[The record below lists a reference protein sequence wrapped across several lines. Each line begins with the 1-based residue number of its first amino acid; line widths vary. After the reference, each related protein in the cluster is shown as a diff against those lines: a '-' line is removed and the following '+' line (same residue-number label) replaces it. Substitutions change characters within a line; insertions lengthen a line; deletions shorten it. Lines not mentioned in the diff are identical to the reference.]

1 MMTSK
6 QRSAMAGKPKNKES
20 AGKIY
25 LLKEITERRTK
36 QGKPYLALI
45 LGTTEEEIEGRIWD
59 MDLKSLPDLVPGD
72 PVKASGTSSVYRERT
87 QLIIDGIEKIT
98 HGVDPRRL
106 YPSSAIPENRL
117 REEFSHRVSG
127 LKEPLLRALFRE
139 IERESSLM
147 EAFFTAPAAV
157 TMHHARIGGLAE
169 HSLAVCRFAEA
180 VADIYPWLNRDLL
193 NAGCLLHD
201 IGKIREYELAGGFR
215 YSLEGKLLGHIILG
229 VEMVREWIN
238 SVPGFP
244 NRLAMDLLHIV
255 LSHHGEL
262 EYGSPKVPSTPEALV
277 VHYADD
283 LDAKMDMLKTA
294 SADPNAVET
303 YVRGM
308 RRSFLFDRDGIGA
321 PKSEVVEDASPD
333 TPTRDENDQGKLF

>member
-1 MMTSK
+1 M
-6 QRSAMAGKPKNKES
+6 E
-20 AGKIY
+20 
-25 LLKEITERRTK
+25 
-36 QGKPYLALI
+36 
-45 LGTTEEEIEGRIWD
+45 
-59 MDLKSLPDLVPGD
+59 LKSLPDLVPGD

-98 HGVDPRRL
+98 HEVDPRQL

-139 IERESSLM
+139 IEKESSLM
-147 EAFFTAPAAV
+147 DAFFTAPAAI

-180 VADIYPWLNRDLL
+180 VADIHTWLNRDLL

-201 IGKIREYELAGGFR
+201 IGKIREYEMVGDFR
-215 YSLEGKLLGHIILG
+215 YTLEGKLLGHIILG

-244 NRLAMDLLHIV
+244 NRIAMDLLHII

-283 LDAKMDMLKTA
+283 LDAKMDMVKTA
-294 SADPNAVET
+294 SADPDASES

-308 RRSFLFDRDGIGA
+308 RRSFLFDRGESSSPEFETGQ
-321 PKSEVVEDASPD
+321 DASPAA
-333 TPTRDENDQGKLF
+333 PGKGDEDQRKLF

>member
-1 MMTSK
+1 MT
-6 QRSAMAGKPKNKES
+6 GKLKKKES
-20 AGKIY
+20 SGRIY

-45 LGTTEEEIEGRIWD
+45 LGTAEEEIEGRIWD
-59 MDLKSLPDLVPGD
+59 MELKSLPGLASGD

-98 HGVDPRRL
+98 HGVDPRQL

-117 REEFSHRVSG
+117 REEFSQRVSG
-127 LKEPLLRALFRE
+127 LEEPLLRALFRE
-139 IERESSLM
+139 MERESSLM
-147 EAFFTAPAAV
+147 DAFFIAPAAV

-180 VADIYPWLNRDLL
+180 VADIHAWLNRDLL

-201 IGKIREYELAGGFR
+201 IGKIREYELAGDFR
-215 YSLEGKLLGHIILG
+215 FSLEGKLLGHIILG

-238 SVPGFP
+238 SVSGFP
-244 NRLAMDLLHIV
+244 NRLAMDLLHII

-277 VHYADD
+277 IHYADD
-283 LDAKMDMLKTA
+283 LDAKMDMVKTA
-294 SADPNAVET
+294 NADPDAVEA

-308 RRSFLFDRDGIGA
+308 RRSFLFNRDEIRA
-321 PKSEVVEDASPD
+321 PESEVAEDAQPGTHS
-333 TPTRDENDQGKLF
+333 RDEDDQGKLF